1 MKKKFPGAVQSDTAF
16 RCRINVEPYV
26 GGQGT
31 LFQCVGFIRK
41 RGEVGVHRFSVHFV
55 DLRVLPRL
63 VVGQGTGAKQRRKEK
78 GIKFGFHY

>member
-1 MKKKFPGAVQSDTAF
+1 MDG
-16 RCRINVEPYV
+16 
-26 GGQGT
+26 
-31 LFQCVGFIRK
+31 
-41 RGEVGVHRFSVHFV
+41 HRFSVHFV